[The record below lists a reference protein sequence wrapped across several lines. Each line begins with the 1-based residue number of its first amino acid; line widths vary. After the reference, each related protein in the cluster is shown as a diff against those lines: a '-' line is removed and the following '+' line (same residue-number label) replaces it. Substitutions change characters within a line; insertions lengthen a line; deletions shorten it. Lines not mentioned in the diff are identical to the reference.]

1 MTRQLIRR
9 YDDSVSESEVSAVDE
24 AEWALWD
31 TFGAMHA
38 RLARELDRRLQRDA
52 GISQGD
58 YAVLLTLFR
67 APERRLRPGAL
78 SEKIGW
84 EKSRLSHQLTRM
96 VGRGLVERVDC
107 DTDGRGSLI
116 VLTNTGRLALLRA
129 MRDHAVAIRSL
140 FLDLLEPDQ
149 KQAIADAST
158 RVLERLAE
166 TDEHD
171 AS

>member
-1 MTRQLIRR
+1 M
-9 YDDSVSESEVSAVDE
+9 VSSSEVSAVDE
-24 AEWALWD
+24 AEWAVWD
-31 TFGAMHA
+31 SFGAMHA
-38 RLARELDRRLQRDA
+38 QLSRELDRRLQRDA

-58 YAVLLTLFR
+58 YAVMLALFR

-78 SEKIGW
+78 GEQISW

-96 VGRGLVERVDC
+96 VGRGLVERIEC
-107 DTDGRGSLI
+107 DTDGRGSVI
-116 VLTNTGRLALLRA
+116 VLTNAGRLAMLRA

-140 FLDLLEPDQ
+140 FLDLLEPDE
-149 KQAIADAST
+149 KHAIANASA

-166 TDEHD
+166 TDERA